1 VPLRAAGRDD
11 EPVGDGALSLEV
23 DEDDVLGLVVVQP
36 VEDQVLE
43 TAYGARGSTGGFGVG
58 RGLMRRSRRFTVQ
71 RGDSFYVL
79 A

>member
-1 VPLRAAGRDD
+1 MPLRAAGRHD

-23 DEDDVLGLVVVQP
+23 DEDDILGLVVVQP

-43 TAYGARGSTGGFGVG
+43 TAYGALGSTGGFGVG
-58 RGLMRRSRRFTVQ
+58 RGLVRRLRRFTVQ